1 MEKSHRNNPMK
12 LLIPE
17 QSIPVDSTV
26 PSQPR
31 KLKKLLARLPNAN
44 MGELTRQVYQIL
56 RDINRQT
63 IPVKARL
70 ENMEM
75 LREPTRE
82 IFNHL
87 KKYFVNR
94 TLPLPEKSKKIINL
108 NQSLLQEMAYGY
120 KIILSDTAN
129 HTSIKI
135 TARTRAKIQATACC
149 RSIHYLAELVLR
161 SSEIYTPPPVG
172 LWRDLHQIYL
182 FAETR
187 ELLNIAINDNEMEK
201 KTVTIESC
209 YKQILLFSLARPVAL
224 SQSDCERVFHKL
236 AQWAEYGVIEPEP
249 DKNDVNTAQ
258 IDKIFCI
265 HSEKD
270 TPPDYLNKDDLQK
283 EDIKRYLNT
292 TQLVTHTQ
300 KLIDL
305 STSKQEKLAIGN
317 EISIAS
323 LQVLLTNWG
332 TNPKRRFTRSKS
344 EGKIDLAIGLIT
356 IVKTLN
362 ALNKKAKGVDTRSG
376 IIRTE
381 QTVKNDP
388 GFTLETIHD
397 DSTASTLSGY
407 VTRTEK
413 ESTVNNSWD
422 MVARGTVLTDVYDQE
437 QKKNNQ
443 KPLDK
448 YKKNT
453 ESHWEIVNISAGG
466 YCLRWNSDDTSRAQ
480 IGEVIALHEYISDN
494 KYEWRTGV
502 IRWIQFTH
510 ENGLEI
516 GIQVISTRLITA
528 SVQRANRPGENP
540 FDCLIL
546 PGIKALKQ
554 QATIILPAHAFKTN
568 DKLTVAVV
576 DKKLPVTLGKP
587 KENTGSFTQFYYT
600 NTDEVTRIKKQ
611 AKKQQASQTKDDF
624 DEIWSSL

>member
-1 MEKSHRNNPMK
+1 MK

-17 QSIPVDSTV
+17 QNIPVDSAV

-31 KLKKLLARLPNAN
+31 KLKKLLAKLPNAN

-63 IPVKARL
+63 VPVKARL

-75 LREPTRE
+75 LREPARE
-82 IFNHL
+82 IFNNL
-87 KKYFVNR
+87 KKYFINR

-120 KIILSDTAN
+120 KIILSDTTN
-129 HTSIKI
+129 RTNIKI

-149 RSIHYLAELVLR
+149 RAIHYLAELVLR
-161 SSEIYTPPPVG
+161 SSEVYAPPPAG
-172 LWRDLHQIYL
+172 LWHDLHQIYL
-182 FAETR
+182 FAEAGQ
-187 ELLNIAINDNEMEK
+187 LLNISVSDNEMEQK
-201 KTVTIESC
+201 SVTVERC
-209 YKQILLFSLARPVAL
+209 YKQILLFALARPIAL

-236 AQWAEYGVIEPEP
+236 AYWTEYGVIEREP
-249 DKNDVNTAQ
+249 DKNDVNTGQ

-270 TPPDYLNKDDLQK
+270 APPDYLNKDDLQK

-305 STSKQEKLAIGN
+305 STSKHEKLAIGN

-344 EGKIDLAIGLIT
+344 EGRIDISIGLTT

-362 ALNKKAKGVDTRSG
+362 AFNKKAKGVDTRSG

-381 QTVKNDP
+381 QTVKNDL

-397 DSTASTLSGY
+397 DSTASTLSGHK
-407 VTRTEK
+407 THTEV
-413 ESTVNNSWD
+413 ENTANNSWD
-422 MVARGTVLTDVYDQE
+422 MVARGTVLTDAYEQE
-437 QKKNNQ
+437 HKKNHQ
-443 KPLDK
+443 KLLDK
-448 YKKNT
+448 YKGNL

-466 YCLRWNSDDTSRAQ
+466 FCLRWNSDDTSRAQ
-480 IGEVIALHEYISDN
+480 IGEIIALHEYVGDN
-494 KYEWRTGV
+494 KYEWRTGI

-516 GIQVISTRLITA
+516 GIQVISTKLITA
-528 SVQRANRPGENP
+528 SAQRTNHPGENP
-540 FDCLIL
+540 FECLIL
-546 PGIKALKQ
+546 PGTKALKQ

-568 DKLTVAVV
+568 DKLIVAAVN
-576 DKKLPVTLGKP
+576 KKLPITLGVA
-587 KENTGSFTQFYYT
+587 KENTGSFTQFHYT
-600 NTDEVTRIKKQ
+600 NTDEITRIKKQ
-611 AKKQQASQTKDDF
+611 AKKQQASQTRDDF

>member
-1 MEKSHRNNPMK
+1 MK

-17 QSIPVDSTV
+17 QNTPVDSAV

-44 MGELTRQVYQIL
+44 MGELTRQIYQIL

-75 LREPTRE
+75 LREPVRE
-82 IFNHL
+82 IFNNL
-87 KKYFVNR
+87 KKYFINR

-108 NQSLLQEMAYGY
+108 NQSLLQEIAYGY
-120 KIILSDTAN
+120 KIILSDTTN
-129 HTSIKI
+129 RTNITI
-135 TARTRAKIQATACC
+135 TARARAKIQATACC
-149 RSIHYLAELVLR
+149 RAIHYLAELVLR
-161 SSEIYTPPPVG
+161 SSEIYAPPPGG

-182 FAETR
+182 FAETGG
-187 ELLNIAINDNEMEK
+187 LLNIAVSDNEMEQ

-209 YKQILLFSLARPVAL
+209 YKQILLFALARPIAL
-224 SQSDCERVFHKL
+224 SQSDCERVFDKL
-236 AQWAEYGVIEPEP
+236 ADWEKYGVIECEP
-249 DKNDVNTAQ
+249 DQNDVETSQ

-270 TPPDYLNKDDLQK
+270 APPDYLNKDDLQK

-292 TQLVTHTQ
+292 TQLVAHTQ

-305 STSKQEKLAIGN
+305 STSNQEKPTIGN

-344 EGKIDLAIGLIT
+344 EGNIDIAIGLST
-356 IVKTLN
+356 IVKILN

-381 QTVKNDP
+381 QTVKNDLD
-388 GFTLETIHD
+388 FTLETIHD
-397 DSTASTLSGY
+397 DSTASTLSGHMA
-407 VTRTEK
+407 RTEV
-413 ESTVNNSWD
+413 ENTANNSWD
-422 MVARGTVLTDVYDQE
+422 MVARGTVLTDVYEQE
-437 QKKNNQ
+437 QKKNH
-443 KPLDK
+443 KKSLDK
-448 YKKNT
+448 YKNNL

-480 IGEVIALHEYISDN
+480 IGEIIALHEYVGDN
-494 KYEWRTGV
+494 KYEWRTGI

-510 ENGLEI
+510 KNGLEI

-528 SVQRANRPGENP
+528 SAQRANRPNENP
-540 FDCLIL
+540 FECLIL

-568 DKLTVAVV
+568 DKLTVAAV
-576 DKKLPVTLGKP
+576 DKKLAITLGMAE
-587 KENTGSFTQFYYT
+587 ENTGSFTQFHYT

-611 AKKQQASQTKDDF
+611 AKKQQSSQTKDDF